1 MTTRVRL
8 RFTDRSGKGRISQQT
23 VGRWNDTFANVQPG
37 DVVPIFFNSASG
49 TVWLVTSYQRQLTI
63 TVYLLVLPI
72 FLFVLGSMGWLLL
85 GNYRIETH
93 QGTFFEYLTDENGR
107 VVYDTRQFLS
117 RTLYPA
123 RVVSRI
129 GQLFQRP

>member
-1 MTTRVRL
+1 MTTRVQL
-8 RFTDRSGKGRISQQT
+8 RFTDRTGKGRIGQQT
-23 VGRWNDTFANVQPG
+23 VSRWDDTFTNIQPG
-37 DVVPIFFNSASG
+37 DVVPIFFNSASNS
-49 TVWLVTSYQRQLTI
+49 VWLVISYQRQLTT
-63 TVYLLVLPI
+63 TVYLLIFPI
-72 FLFVLGSMGWLLL
+72 FLFVLGIMGWMLL

-93 QGTFFEYLTDENGR
+93 QGTVFEYLTDENGQ